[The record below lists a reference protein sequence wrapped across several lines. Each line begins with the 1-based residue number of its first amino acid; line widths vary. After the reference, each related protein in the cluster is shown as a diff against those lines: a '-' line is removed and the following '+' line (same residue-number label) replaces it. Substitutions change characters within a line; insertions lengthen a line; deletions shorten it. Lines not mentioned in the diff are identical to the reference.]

1 MTRDEHD
8 GIKPPNGCTGPQRTV
23 LMVIDKMLDPVP
35 LLPTPVEDMA
45 PQMCYC
51 LETVPEEN
59 GKTPLSMNQA
69 IAVLNGLDLLNDMT
83 TVKERG
89 RFAEYLLAGVSN
101 MSVDDALTTEKPR
114 CLHRDTWYEV
124 RFNHYPGYHVRRARA

>member
-1 MTRDEHD
+1 
-8 GIKPPNGCTGPQRTV
+8 
-23 LMVIDKMLDPVP
+23 MVIDKMLDPVP
-35 LLPTPVEDMA
+35 LLPVPAEDV
-45 PQMCYC
+45 PLQMCYC
-51 LETVPEEN
+51 LETISGES

-69 IAVLNGLDLLNDMT
+69 IVVLNNLDVLNDMT

-89 RFAEYLLAGVSN
+89 QFAEYLLTGVSN

-124 RFNHYPGYHVRRARA
+124 RFNHYHVYHVKRSRA